1 MAFVDRPSIR
11 GFAKPYL
18 HCYALT
24 RLELHATLLWDFG
37 TGGNFRMCDC
47 STKCEYR
54 NLIHTEVEHG
64 LGLGLS
70 LSLSLARFYDH
81 CYRILRIKGRFGEDF
96 WSVCRY
102 RSRYHTCTC
111 SSDKQMY
118 FREQDRRCRVSKEK
132 EIWEIRF
139 WRKIWKYIILWK
151 FENSKLERS
160 TVFKLQKS
168 KVG

>member
-70 LSLSLARFYDH
+70 LSRSHSLAFMIIVIGSWELKDVSEKTSDLFADIVADIIH
-81 CYRILRIKGRFGEDF
+81 VHVVRINRCVFESKIVDVVSVKRKKFERSGFGG
-96 WSVCRY
+96 
-102 RSRYHTCTC
+102 
-111 SSDKQMY
+111 
-118 FREQDRRCRVSKEK
+118 
-132 EIWEIRF
+132 
-139 WRKIWKYIILWK
+139 K
-151 FENSKLERS
+151 FEN
-160 TVFKLQKS
+160 T
-168 KVG
+168 